1 MHTIAQY
8 TDFFIRYLES
18 QNIEKDP
25 KNLYDSISYM
35 MSLGGKRLRPIL
47 TLIATEIFGSDFS
60 LALPAALAIET
71 FHNSSLIHDDI
82 IDEDPIRRGKPTV
95 HKKWDTNT
103 AILSGDAMIILTYKH
118 LENYQP
124 NLALPLIKTINKMA
138 LEICEGQQLD
148 VDFENR
154 QNVSVS
160 EYLKM
165 IEYKTGSLIAASLK
179 MGAIIAQTSQEN
191 CDLIYDF
198 GLNLGLA
205 FQLQDDYLD
214 IYGDTS
220 TFGRRL
226 YGDIISNKKTYL
238 YLKTLEL
245 LDENDKEKVPK
256 LFSIRLEDN
265 TEKIKTVKEFYST
278 SNIAA
283 ITQKEIQKYTYK
295 AFDFLDKIN
304 IPESKKIV
312 LKDLG
317 KGLMDRRT

>member
-1 MHTIAQY
+1 
-8 TDFFIRYLES
+8 
-18 QNIEKDP
+18 
-25 KNLYDSISYM
+25 M
-35 MSLGGKRLRPIL
+35 MLLGGKRLRPVL
-47 TLIATEIFGSDFS
+47 TLIATEIFGSNFN

-82 IDEDPIRRGKPTV
+82 IDDDPIRRGKPTV
-95 HKKWDTNT
+95 HKKWSTNT

-118 LENYQP
+118 LEKYAP
-124 NLALPLIKTINKMA
+124 DLALQLIKAINKMA

-148 VDFENR
+148 VDFESR

-165 IEYKTGSLIAASLK
+165 IEYKTGSLIATSLK
-179 MGAIIAQTSQEN
+179 VGAIIAQASQKN

-214 IYGDTS
+214 IYGDTP

-245 LDENDKEKVPK
+245 LNETDKEKLLK
-256 LFSIRLEDN
+256 LFGVRLDDN
-265 TEKIKTVKEFYST
+265 TEKIKTVNKLYLASG
-278 SNIAA
+278 IAD
-283 ITQKEIQKYTYK
+283 ITQKEIQKYTFK
-295 AFDFLDKIN
+295 AFESLDKIN
-304 IPESKKIV
+304 IPESKKKL

-317 KGLMDRRT
+317 KELMNRRI

>member
-1 MHTIAQY
+1 MYTIPQY

-18 QNIEKDP
+18 QNIEKNP
-25 KNLYDSISYM
+25 KNLYNSISYM
-35 MSLGGKRLRPIL
+35 MLLGGKRLRPVL
-47 TLIATEIFGSDFS
+47 TLIAAEIFGSNFN

-82 IDEDPIRRGKPTV
+82 IDDDPIRRGKPTV
-95 HKKWDTNT
+95 HKKWNTNT

-118 LENYQP
+118 LEKYAP
-124 NLALPLIKTINKMA
+124 NLALQLIKAINKMA
-138 LEICEGQQLD
+138 LDICEGQQLD
-148 VDFENR
+148 VDFESR

-165 IEYKTGSLIAASLK
+165 IEYKTGSLIATSLK
-179 MGAIIAQTSQEN
+179 VGAIIAQASQEN

-214 IYGDTS
+214 IYGDTP

-245 LDENDKEKVPK
+245 LNETDKEKLLK
-256 LFSIRLEDN
+256 LFGVRLDDN
-265 TEKIKTVKEFYST
+265 TEKIKTVKKLYLASG
-278 SNIAA
+278 IVD
-283 ITQKEIQKYTYK
+283 ITQKEIQKYTFK
-295 AFDFLDKIN
+295 AFESLDKIN
-304 IPESKKIV
+304 IPESKKKL

-317 KGLMDRRT
+317 KELMNRRI